1 MINVTFH
8 CPTRAIL
15 FSDLHYSYK
24 TKDTC
29 FEVLRY
35 INKYAQEKA
44 CRVYFLGDFWDHIYR
59 RGTVPVDLLNE
70 MVRFF
75 HKEWRCLMTM
85 IPGNHDYFDSEET
98 EHGLEAFS
106 INDRIRII
114 NNPTIEDGILFL
126 PYTRHYSELG
136 RIIEE
141 ANPKIILGHLDIVGA
156 KMNHSRT
163 STVGCDKSMFKV
175 PTYTGHYHTATSYG
189 NVHYIG
195 SPYQIHLGEA
205 GDEKTLTVI
214 NYKTGEVETKLPVQ
228 FGRRHFKVKSL
239 KDLPVIPREGDRV
252 VIESAH
258 EEDAL
263 LIKQLKDKGIVV
275 EEKKKIELRKVKNL
289 LDIYE
294 DPFVLFEKLKSFET
308 DDLTKVK
315 ELFRTDAELKALY
328 DRRKKQKTTIM
339 VRKVEF
345 TKMIITNFGPFVG
358 THTMDFIKG
367 ITLYTG
373 SYGDKSNGAGKSLC
387 SAGALLWV
395 CAGRSD
401 PRMGGQP
408 ITNDIISIGKK
419 SCHVILNGTLNG
431 KDFTIA
437 RNMTRK
443 PRSHSITFHLGGN
456 NCAGATITRTQ
467 EQIGTMLFGT
477 TDVYEWLIKSVI
489 WTQRH
494 HPKFIDATDSQA
506 KKELCT
512 LIDLEWWKRVYERVK
527 LMLRE
532 YGSKIDTLEYAMN
545 NLIDRIENKKTSLS
559 KIKRSVDDW
568 NDVQFK
574 KVENLRAQMASLS
587 AEITEDVEFDH
598 NKYNDLRY
606 EFSRQVNPLDGY
618 RKPEHLV
625 KEWCM
630 RANKNEMIK
639 KQIKRLQTSGVCETC
654 LSVIDPSKIEDHKKE
669 LESQISS
676 FSDITKKIDDHL
688 ENYKKEQLEK
698 TEKRKEV
705 IKEELDKMNAVKEQW
720 VLTTEK
726 KNALE
731 TVKNEFK
738 LETEKENP
746 YADTWKWSNREL
758 EQLHKDHADLA
769 KKYNS
774 RKRTYYVLM
783 SLKAVVGPKC
793 IQTRFLHQT
802 LHQLEY
808 LIKTMMEDEKF
819 ELGSDETNSSKIRK
833 MYNGQ
838 KLSIMSGGEYQHLQ
852 VASFLAYRHLLN
864 QVFDWSCNVMILDE
878 PDTFVDASGVKRMM
892 NMIKKQTE
900 NMSTIIISHT
910 NSMHRDMSL
919 FEHHIEIERDN
930 NGSRKRK
937 RI

>member
-8 CPTRAIL
+8 SPTRALL

-29 FEVLRY
+29 FEVLRF
-35 INKYAQEKA
+35 INKYAQENH

-75 HKEWRCLMTM
+75 HKEWHCAMTM
-85 IPGNHDYFDSEET
+85 IPGNHDYFDSEEI

-106 INDRIRII
+106 INDCITII
-114 NNPTIEDGILFL
+114 NQPTVDNGILFL
-126 PYTRHYSELG
+126 PYTRHYSEIPSL
-136 RIIEE
+136 IEE

-163 STVGCDKSMFKV
+163 STVGCDKGLFKV

-205 GDEKTLTVI
+205 GDKKTLTII
-214 NYKTGEVETKLPVQ
+214 NYKTGEVETKLPIE
-228 FGRRHFKVKSL
+228 FGRRHFKVKTL
-239 KDLPVIPREGDRV
+239 KDLPAIPREGDRV
-252 VIESAH
+252 VIESAQ
-258 EEDAL
+258 EEDAA
-263 LIKQLKDKGIVV
+263 LIKQMKDKGILI
-275 EEKKKIELRKVKNL
+275 EEKKKIELRKEQNL

-294 DPFVLFEKLKSFET
+294 DPFILFEKMKAFDVSET
-308 DDLTKVK
+308 SKIKDLFK
-315 ELFRTDAELKALY
+315 TDAELKALY
-328 DRRKKQKTTIM
+328 ERRKKQKTFIT

-345 TKMIITNFGPFVG
+345 TKMILSNFGPFVG
-358 THTMDFIKG
+358 THTMDFHKG

-401 PRMGGQP
+401 PRMGGHP
-408 ITNDIISIGKK
+408 ITNDIISLGKK

-431 KDFTIA
+431 KEFTIA

-443 PRSHSITFHLGGN
+443 PRSHSVTFHLDGKN
-456 NCAGATITRTQ
+456 YAGATITRTQ
-467 EQIGTMLFGT
+467 EQIASVLFGT
-477 TDVYEWLIKSVI
+477 NDAYEWLVKSVI

-494 HPKFIDATDSQA
+494 HPKFIDATDAQA
-506 KKELCT
+506 KKELSE

-527 LMLRE
+527 HMLRE
-532 YGSKIDTLEYAMN
+532 YGSRIDTFEYAMN
-545 NLIDRIENKKTSLS
+545 NLFDRIESKKTALL

-568 NDVQFK
+568 NDKQFK
-574 KVENLRAQMASLS
+574 KVEDLRAQVASLS
-587 AEITEDVEFDH
+587 AEITEEVEFDH
-598 NKYNDLRY
+598 TKYHNLRY
-606 EFSRQVNPLDGY
+606 EYTKQVNPLDGY

-630 RANKNEMIK
+630 RVNKNEMIK

-654 LSVIDPSKIEDHKKE
+654 LSVIDPPKIEGHKKE
-669 LESQISS
+669 LESQLSS
-676 FSDITKKIDDHL
+676 FSDINKEIDDHL
-688 ENYKKEQLEK
+688 ELYKKDMLEK
-698 TEKRKEV
+698 VEKRKGV
-705 IKEELDKMNAVKEQW
+705 LKEELDNMNVLKDQW
-720 VLTTEK
+720 VLINEK

-731 TVKNEFK
+731 IVKNEFK

-746 YADTWKWSNREL
+746 FADTWKWTNDEL
-758 EQLHKDHADLA
+758 QQLHKDHTDMT
-769 KKYNS
+769 KKYND
-774 RKRTYYVLM
+774 RKRTYHILM
-783 SLKAVVGPKC
+783 SLKTVVGPKC
-793 IQTRFLHQT
+793 IQTIFLHQT

-808 LIKTMMEDEKF
+808 LIKTMMQDEKF
-819 ELGSDETNSSKIRK
+819 ELGRDETNSSKIRK
-833 MYNGQ
+833 LYNGQ

-852 VASFLAYRHLLN
+852 VASFLAYRYLLN
-864 QVFDWSCNVMILDE
+864 NVFDWSCNLMILDE
-878 PDTFVDASGVKRMM
+878 PDTFVDDSGVKKMM
-892 NMIKKQTE
+892 SMIKKQTE